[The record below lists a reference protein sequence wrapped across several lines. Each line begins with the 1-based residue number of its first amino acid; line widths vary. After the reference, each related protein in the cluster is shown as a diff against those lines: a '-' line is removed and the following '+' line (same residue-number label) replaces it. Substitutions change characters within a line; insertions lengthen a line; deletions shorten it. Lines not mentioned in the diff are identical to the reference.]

1 VGSEAYRSARLFY
14 KTVKAAAS
22 EGAEDAERI
31 AKDIAYHFKK
41 KTTSD
46 NNTDNPDNTDNTNSV
61 YTDKTGNYTPEPSV
75 ETN

>member
-14 KTVKAAAS
+14 KTVKAAAQ

-41 KTTSD
+41 KTSSK
-46 NNTDNPDNTDNTNSV
+46 NNTNNPDNTDNTQN
-61 YTDKTGNYTPEPSV
+61 TDITVNRFPEPSV